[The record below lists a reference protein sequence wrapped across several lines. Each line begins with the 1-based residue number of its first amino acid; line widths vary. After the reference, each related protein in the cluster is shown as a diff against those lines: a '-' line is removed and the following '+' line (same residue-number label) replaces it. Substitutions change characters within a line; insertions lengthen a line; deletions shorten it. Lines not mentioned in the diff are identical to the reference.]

1 MRRRYHVSSGL
12 ERLRTIPEEGGPAMK
27 FSLPQLLWYE
37 NTSLDIEVPD
47 DWEVE
52 YCPMRGADRPALT
65 PPQMEEAI
73 LNPIGTPRLREL
85 AGGKKRAV
93 IIFDDMT
100 RPTRVYELA
109 PILLKEL
116 MAGGMREED
125 IVFVCALGT
134 HGALTQNEFRK
145 KLGPE
150 IIERFRVFNHNIYEN
165 CVEVGTTSRGTRL
178 LVNREV
184 MEADLKVAIG
194 CVTAHA
200 QVGFSGGGKIVLP
213 GVSHVDSI
221 AHYHLQVEAMAKETT
236 GLGNFDN
243 NILRFE
249 IEEAARMT
257 GIDFLVN
264 ITVNARGETSAVF
277 AGEMFQVHE
286 EAVALAKELYATQPR
301 PHDKDL
307 VIANAF
313 VKANEMAISVLLGVL
328 ALKDLTGTLVV
339 IADSPEGQVIHYL
352 LGRFGR
358 DYGGRQY
365 PVGALPE
372 SVRLIVM
379 APRMDKTFGDWFANP
394 ELITWTR
401 DWNETLSLLG
411 GEVKAGAR
419 VAVVPNA
426 TMQYYADM

>member
-1 MRRRYHVSSGL
+1 
-12 ERLRTIPEEGGPAMK
+12 MK

-37 NTSLDIEVPD
+37 DTRLDIELPD
-47 DWEVE
+47 DWDVE
-52 YCPMRGADRPALT
+52 YCPMRGADRTPLT
-65 PPQMEEAI
+65 LEQMEAAI
-73 LNPIGTPRLREL
+73 LNPIGTPRLRDL
-85 AGGKKRAV
+85 AKGKRRAV
-93 IIFDDMT
+93 ILFDDMT

-109 PILLKEL
+109 PIVIREL
-116 MAGGMREED
+116 AAGGIQEED

-134 HGALTQNEFRK
+134 HGALTSNEFRK
-145 KLGPE
+145 KLGQE
-150 IIERFRVFNHNIYEN
+150 IVERFRVFNHNIYEN

-213 GVSHVDSI
+213 GVAHVDSI
-221 AHYHLQVEAMAKETT
+221 AHYHLEVEAMARETT
-236 GLGNFDN
+236 GLGNFEN

-264 ITVNARGETSAVF
+264 VTVNASGATSAVF
-277 AGEMFQVHE
+277 AGELFQAHE
-286 EAVALAKELYATQPR
+286 KAVALAKELYSTRPR
-301 PHDKDL
+301 PQDKDL

-328 ALKDLTGTLVV
+328 ALKDLAGTIVV
-339 IADSPEGQVIHYL
+339 IANSPEGQVIHYL

-365 PVGALPE
+365 PIGTIPP
-372 SVRLIVM
+372 SVKLIVM
-379 APRMDKTFGDWFANP
+379 APQADKTFGDWFSNP
-394 ELITWTR
+394 EVITWTK
-401 DWNETLSLLG
+401 DWGQTLDLLS
-411 GEVKAGAR
+411 EEMKPGAR
-419 VAVVPNA
+419 VAVLPNA

>member
-1 MRRRYHVSSGL
+1 
-12 ERLRTIPEEGGPAMK
+12 MK
-27 FSLPQLLWYE
+27 FSLPRRLWYD
-37 NTSLDIEVPD
+37 NTTLDIELPD
-47 DWEVE
+47 EWDVE
-52 YCPMRGADRPALT
+52 YCPMRGAERPALT
-65 PPQMEEAI
+65 AAQMAEAVRK
-73 LNPIGTPRLREL
+73 PIGTPGLREM
-85 AGGKKRAV
+85 ARGKKRVV
-93 IIFDDMT
+93 ILFDDMT
-100 RPTRVYELA
+100 RPTRVFEIAPLLLREL
-109 PILLKEL
+109 IE
-116 MAGGMREED
+116 GGVREED

-145 KLGPE
+145 KLGE
-150 IIERFRVFNHNIYEN
+150 KVVERFRVFNHNIYEN

-184 MEADLKVAIG
+184 MEADLKVAVG

-221 AHYHLQVEAMAKETT
+221 AHYHLQVEAMARETT
-236 GLGNFDN
+236 GLGNFDR

-264 ITVNARGETSAVF
+264 VTVNARGETSALF
-277 AGEMFQVHE
+277 AGELFQVHAQ
-286 EAVALAKELYATQPR
+286 AVALAKEIYATR
-301 PHDKDL
+301 PKPQGKDA

-313 VKANEMAISVLLGVL
+313 VKANEMAISVLVGVL
-328 ALKDLTGTLVV
+328 ALKDMAGTVVV
-339 IADSPEGQVIHYL
+339 IADSPEGQVVHYL
-352 LGRFGR
+352 VGRFGR

-365 PVGALPE
+365 PIGALPP

-394 ELITWTR
+394 EAITWTR
-401 DWNETLSLLG
+401 NWGETLALLR
-411 GEVKAGAR
+411 EDLKPGAR
-419 VAVVPNA
+419 LAVVPNA
-426 TMQYYADM
+426 TMQYYAAD

>member
-1 MRRRYHVSSGL
+1 
-12 ERLRTIPEEGGPAMK
+12 MK

-37 NTSLDIEVPD
+37 NTNLDIALPD
-47 DWEVE
+47 AWNVE

-65 PPQMEEAI
+65 PEQMETAI
-73 LNPIGTPRLREL
+73 LNPLGTPRLRDL
-85 AGGKKRAV
+85 AQGKKRVAV
-93 IIFDDMT
+93 LFDDMT
-100 RPTRVYELA
+100 RPTRIYEIGPMILRELA
-109 PILLKEL
+109 E
-116 MAGGMREED
+116 GGVREED

-134 HGALTQNEFRK
+134 HGALTMNEFRK
-145 KLGPE
+145 KLGPD
-150 IIERFRVFNHNIYEN
+150 IVERFRVVNHNIYEN

-184 MEADLKVAIG
+184 MEADLKVGIG

-221 AHYHLQVEAMAKETT
+221 AHYHLQVEAMARETT

-264 ITVNARGETSAVF
+264 VTVNARGATSAVF
-277 AGEMFQVHE
+277 AGELFQVHR
-286 EAVALAKELYATQPR
+286 EAVTLAKELYATAPR
-301 PHDKDL
+301 PQDKDV
-307 VIANAF
+307 VITNAF
-313 VKANEMAISVLLGVL
+313 VKANEMGICVLLGVL
-328 ALKDLTGTLVV
+328 ALKDMTGTLVV
-339 IADSPEGQVIHYL
+339 LADSPEGQVVHYL

-358 DYGGRQY
+358 DYGGRQF
-365 PVGALPE
+365 PIAAIPP
-372 SVRLIVM
+372 SVNLIVM
-379 APRMDKTFGDWFANP
+379 APHMDRTFGDWFANP
-394 ELITWTR
+394 EVITWTK
-401 DWNETLSLLG
+401 DWDQTLDLLKRS
-411 GEVKAGAR
+411 VTPDAR

-426 TMQYYADM
+426 TMQYYADL

>member
-1 MRRRYHVSSGL
+1 
-12 ERLRTIPEEGGPAMK
+12 MK
-27 FSLPQLLWYE
+27 FSLPRRLWYD
-37 NTSLDIEVPD
+37 NTTLDIELPD
-47 DWEVE
+47 DWDVE
-52 YCPMRGADRPALT
+52 YCPMRGADRPALAAA
-65 PPQMEEAI
+65 QMAEVVRK
-73 LNPIGTPRLREL
+73 PIGTPGLREL
-85 AGGKKRAV
+85 ARGKKRAV
-93 IIFDDMT
+93 ILFDDMT
-100 RPTRVYELA
+100 RPTRVFEIA
-109 PILLKEL
+109 PILLQEL
-116 MAGGMREED
+116 LEGGIREED

-145 KLGPE
+145 KLGE
-150 IIERFRVFNHNIYEN
+150 KVVERFRVFNHNIYEN

-184 MEADLKVAIG
+184 AEADLKVAVG

-221 AHYHLQVEAMAKETT
+221 AHYHLQVEAMARETT
-236 GLGNFDN
+236 GLGNFDR

-264 ITVNARGETSAVF
+264 VTVNARGETSALF
-277 AGEMFQVHE
+277 AGEMFEVHAQ
-286 EAVALAKELYATQPR
+286 AVALAKEIYATQPK
-301 PHDKDL
+301 PQGKEA

-328 ALKDLTGTLVV
+328 ALKDLAGTVVV

-352 LGRFGR
+352 VGRFGR

-365 PVGALPE
+365 PIAALPQ

-394 ELITWTR
+394 EAITWTR
-401 DWNETLSLLG
+401 NWGETLALLR
-411 GEVKAGAR
+411 EDLKPGAR
-419 VAVVPNA
+419 LAVVPNA
-426 TMQYYADM
+426 TMQYYAAD